1 MSDLLVPAIII
12 AGIWVAVNA
21 VALVNVTKYGGK
33 GLFR

>member
-1 MSDLLVPAIII
+1 MSDLLVPAIFI
-12 AGIWVAVNA
+12 AVIWFAFTL